1 MIQDRRKNARIRLA
15 VEVGITSGSNFYAAR
30 TRDISTGGLFI
41 ETPVALPVG
50 APVEVELSLTG
61 NRHALRAEVAWVLG
75 AADGSTEGVGVRFLD
90 VVPRTRAAIEHFMAR
105 RAPMPFEM
113 LEGDAVASSASV

>member
-1 MIQDRRKNARIRLA
+1 MIHERRKAARIRLA
-15 VEVGITSGSNFYAAR
+15 VEVEITSGSNFYAAR

-50 APVEVELSLTG
+50 APIEIELSLTG
-61 NRHALRAEVAWVLG
+61 NRHSIRAEVAWILG
-75 AADGSTEGVGVRFLD
+75 GSDGATEGVGVRFLEL
-90 VVPRTRAAIEHFMAR
+90 VPRTRAAIEHFMAR

-113 LEGDAVASSASV
+113 QEADAAPMTA